1 MSVLMFKKS
10 YIIKRQE
17 SGTTDTTCHI
27 WLFIFLQE
35 KKNLESIIAVTDSK
49 SVYNAFFKL
58 PS

>member
-1 MSVLMFKKS
+1 MVPLVLHAIFGS
-10 YIIKRQE
+10 
-17 SGTTDTTCHI
+17 S
-27 WLFIFLQE
+27 FFLQE